1 VFAKLGVGKKG
12 DDRHTRRTAVHAA
25 IYLGWAG
32 AHGFYPGDTRKG
44 WSYVSMIPV
53 LIVPMLLAWFD
64 AVRFLWVDRA
74 EFDARFSSRRP
85 LVAAA

>member
-1 VFAKLGVGKKG
+1 
-12 DDRHTRRTAVHAA
+12 
-25 IYLGWAG
+25 
-32 AHGFYPGDTRKG
+32 
-44 WSYVSMIPV
+44 MIPV